1 MPSCSSRDLA
11 ILLDQGAGPVAHR
24 RGHRHGARG
33 LSPRVPHEHAFDR
46 RPTCRRPA
54 AHPAAGS
61 GASPRPAGPA
71 WDPRALLGSADG
83 SSPAA
88 GHRARRRSPPVAT
101 APGPLF
107 AKSVYGAGLD
117 WLALLYWRFL
127 LAGLLVW
134 AWAILVPANRAGLRA
149 LPRRRVV
156 ALLGLGAFFV
166 GNAGTYYASLQYISA
181 SLASLIVYIYP
192 ALVAVL
198 SIRFGHGLHGRRPW
212 AALGIVSVGVALT
225 LGGIETHAEP
235 IGLVLAVASP
245 CIYAVYIVL
254 AARLAGERRGETA
267 NDRTGGDGA
276 ETRPAVAAVADA
288 QRDVRGGGAAGG
300 RDRRADRPV
309 AGARQRLVRPG
320 RDRGL
325 LDGGRDVRLLRRGGA
340 DRRGAGGA
348 RLHGGA
354 ALDDHARDAHVRGAP
369 RPRCSWSAGLS
380 SSGRDRGP
388 DNARERR
395 PEAVVEEA

>member
-1 MPSCSSRDLA
+1 M
-11 ILLDQGAGPVAHR
+11 
-24 RGHRHGARG
+24 
-33 LSPRVPHEHAFDR
+33 DR
-46 RPTCRRPA
+46 R
-54 AHPAAGS
+54 
-61 GASPRPAGPA
+61 
-71 WDPRALLGSADG
+71 RALGIALAAVSACGYGS
-83 SSPAA
+83 
-88 GHRARRRSPPVAT
+88 
-101 APGPLF
+101 GPLF

-166 GNAGTYYASLQYISA
+166 ANASTYYAALQYISA

-212 AALGIVSVGVALT
+212 AALGIVSAGVALT
-225 LGGIETHAEP
+225 LGGIETHPEP
-235 IGLVLAVASP
+235 IGLVLAVSSP

-276 ETRPAVAAVADA
+276 ETRPAVAASVMISATFVVVALLA
-288 QRDVRGGGAAGG
+288 VATGEPIVPWRVPGGAWYGLAGI
-300 RDRRADRPV
+300 AV
-309 AGARQRLVRPG
+309 FSTAVAISAFYAGAARIGAAQAALVSTVEPIWTITLAALLFGERLSTAQLVG
-320 RDRGL
+320 GL
-325 LDGGRDVRLLRRGGA
+325 LVIVGVIVAQTTPGA
-340 DRRGAGGA
+340 T
-348 RLHGGA
+348 
-354 ALDDHARDAHVRGAP
+354 P
-369 RPRCSWSAGLS
+369 S
-380 SSGRDRGP
+380 
-388 DNARERR
+388 
-395 PEAVVEEA
+395 AVVEEA